1 MKKVLF
7 SVVAA
12 GLLVT
17 SCGNK
22 AAASSAEASTEQQT
36 EQAEASVPEGYKTHE
51 FAHFSVSLPEEFT
64 TSYDASSDNV
74 TFSSEAMLKLD
85 NGEEVSSSANVNCG
99 FLADG
104 AKPNQIKETA
114 ASMKASQEATGE
126 TCDEPIIDG
135 NIILMRHWYDPGEG
149 YKVITWRWWIVS
161 EDGKNVAGNI
171 YFPDSQAKFYDD
183 VAKKIVKSIKIK

>member
-22 AAASSAEASTEQQT
+22 AAATSTEASSEQQS
-36 EQAEASVPEGYKTHE
+36 EQVEAAVPDGYKTHE
-51 FAHFSVSLPEEFT
+51 FANFTISLPEEFT

-74 TFSSEAMLKLD
+74 TFSSEATLKLD

-99 FLADG
+99 FMTDG
-104 AKPNQIKETA
+104 AKPAQIKETA
-114 ASMKASQEATGE
+114 ATMKASQEASGE

-149 YKVITWRWWIVS
+149 Y
-161 EDGKNVAGNI
+161 
-171 YFPDSQAKFYDD
+171 
-183 VAKKIVKSIKIK
+183 